1 MRRKPVSKLEGKTA
15 VVTGATSGMGLAA
28 ARLLAAEGAHVYITG
43 RRKKNLDQAVQ
54 LIDQASP
61 GRVTGVQADSGSPA
75 DLDRLFDTVKAGH
88 GRLDVVYASAGIGTL
103 TEPLGSVTAA
113 SFDDVFGVNVR
124 GTLLT
129 VQHAVPLMSAGG
141 SVIIN
146 GSAGAVKGVPGSTV
160 YAASKAAL
168 RSFARTWTAELGR
181 LGIRVNLLSPGPID
195 TATFDGIPAEVAA
208 GVKAMI
214 PVGRFGQPDE
224 IATAVLFLASADSS
238 FVNGVELFV
247 DGGLAQV

>member
-1 MRRKPVSKLEGKTA
+1 MSKLDNKTA
-15 VVTGATSGMGLAA
+15 VITGATLGMGFAA

-43 RRKKNLDQAVQ
+43 RRKELLDQAVHA
-54 LIDQASP
+54 ISAAAP
-61 GRVTGVQADSGSPA
+61 GAVTGVQADSGSPE
-75 DLDRLFDTVKAGH
+75 DLGRIFDTVRSGH
-88 GRLDVVYASAGIGTL
+88 GRVDVLYASAGIGSI
-103 TEPLGSVTAA
+103 TEPLEAVTAS
-113 SFDDVFGVNVR
+113 SFDDVFAVNVR

-129 VQHAVPLMSAGG
+129 IQQALPLMTAGG

-168 RSFARTWTAELGR
+168 RSFARTWTAELAGR
-181 LGIRVNLLSPGPID
+181 RIRVNLLSPGPID
-195 TATFDGIPAEVAA
+195 TATFDGIPDEFRAGVAA
-208 GVKAMI
+208 MVPA
-214 PVGRFGQPDE
+214 GRFGAAEE

-238 FVNGVELFV
+238 FVYGAELSV